1 MAEFGEQLKKAREA
15 KGITQQSLADK
26 MYVSINFHGC
36 SFPTSRRIC
45 GFR

>member
-26 MYVSINFHGC
+26 LKYL
-36 SFPTSRRIC
+36 RL
-45 GFR
+45 